1 MHSKLNELIHI
12 WIAINYIPVGVN
24 IQMTKYPELWIKN
37 FSNCKLLM
45 MYIENKFK
53 RPLDLTFD
61 DSKASDVFPTAV
73 FKKAYVIIVY

>member
-24 IQMTKYPELWIKN
+24 FQMTKYPELWLKN
-37 FSNCKLLM
+37 ISNCKLLM

-61 DSKASDVFPTAV
+61 DFKASDF
-73 FKKAYVIIVY
+73 FQQQSLKKRML